1 MTTRPDHHEPLDAE
15 ERDLAARLGRVGPF
29 EGPSSA
35 LDARILA
42 AAHAA
47 AATRVPSRRRHF
59 AWLGV
64 PPALVTGVGVAAAA
78 VLALGLV
85 WQMRPQY
92 GAIPA
97 RGEADA
103 EEEVIL
109 VAPMGAPSAPVA
121 NPPPV
126 PAAPVPAAPAERASA
141 AARADDNAAAPASA
155 KALASAPAATE
166 PVVSDQAGALAA
178 QGVAPAEEER
188 AADTP
193 AKANDGFVAEPPVAA
208 AEALARRNRAT
219 YTTAARATA
228 TRAAAERRE
237 QASKAAPAVA
247 GAPAPA
253 PAAAPPAVAESA
265 SDTAAPES
273 DAATLDRI
281 EVTGSRV
288 RGTAQ
293 DWSEIPISEDSRL
306 TVDEWLQR
314 IRARRDD
321 GDMDQAR
328 ASLRLFQRQHPRVR
342 LPADLRKLLT
352 DAKR

>member
-29 EGPSSA
+29 EGPSPA
-35 LDARILA
+35 LDAKILA

-47 AATRVPSRRRHF
+47 AVTRAPNRRRHF

-92 GAIPA
+92 GDFAP
-97 RGEADA
+97 RGEADS

-109 VAPMGAPSAPVA
+109 IAEPAATASAPVA
-121 NPPPV
+121 NPPPF
-126 PAAPVPAAPAERASA
+126 PTPSAPPAPAERSSA
-141 AARADDNAAAPASA
+141 TARMQDSVAAPASA
-155 KALASAPAATE
+155 KATASVPAPAPEAAA
-166 PVVSDQAGALAA
+166 SDEAGLLAA
-178 QGVAPAEEER
+178 QPVAPAEEKR
-188 AADTP
+188 AAD
-193 AKANDGFVAEPPVAA
+193 ASAASANDGFVAEPADTAA
-208 AEALARRNRAT
+208 QVRKSHAT
-219 YTTAARATA
+219 YTTAARAES
-228 TRAAAERRE
+228 ERRE
-237 QASKAAPAVA
+237 RASRSAPAAAAAPSPPAA
-247 GAPAPA
+247 AAAPA
-253 PAAAPPAVAESA
+253 PAAS
-265 SDTAAPES
+265 ES

-288 RGTAQ
+288 RNAATA
-293 DWSEIPISEDSRL
+293 WSEVPVSDDSRL
-306 TVDEWLQR
+306 AADEWLQR

-321 GDMDQAR
+321 GDLEHAR

-352 DAKR
+352 DGKQ